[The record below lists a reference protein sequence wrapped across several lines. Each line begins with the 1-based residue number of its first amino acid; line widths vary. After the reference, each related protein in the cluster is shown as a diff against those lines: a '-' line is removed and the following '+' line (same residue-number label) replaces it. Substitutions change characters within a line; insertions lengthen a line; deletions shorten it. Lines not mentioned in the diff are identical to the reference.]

1 MPQSCF
7 ELGLIEKKLGNYRD
21 CKKWLK
27 RARDEYE
34 NYMTEI
40 MIQYRT
46 QHLLKEIKDTQ
57 SKTKGYC
64 DEDDEIME
72 NFD

>member
-7 ELGLIEKKLGNYRD
+7 ELGLIEKKLGNYSA

-27 RARDEYE
+27 RARDDYD
-34 NYMTEI
+34 NYMTEV

-46 QHLLKEIKDTQ
+46 QHLLKQLKSDAKDGRCKDNDD
-57 SKTKGYC
+57 SEN
-64 DEDDEIME
+64 ED
-72 NFD
+72 FD